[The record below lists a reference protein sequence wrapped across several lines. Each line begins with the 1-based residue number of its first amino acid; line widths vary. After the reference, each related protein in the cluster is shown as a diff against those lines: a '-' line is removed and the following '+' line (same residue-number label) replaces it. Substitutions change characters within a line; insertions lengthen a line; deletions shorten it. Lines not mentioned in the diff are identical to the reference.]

1 MSDSGSLPEIGS
13 FQWSKRQVKSGM
25 GTLIPSFEWG
35 SQLNDSLPMDG
46 CDPRVCGTPDKH
58 DPEMDPD
65 DGVRSRT
72 WDV

>member
-1 MSDSGSLPEIGS
+1 
-13 FQWSKRQVKSGM
+13 M
-25 GTLIPSFEWG
+25 GTAIPAYQW
-35 SQLNDSLPMDG
+35 LNDSLPMDG

-65 DGVRSRT
+65 DGVRSRS